1 MVNSYRQVV
10 LDWYYCSWEGLSMV
24 NAGITLQTEKLCA
37 GSIGIDTLTPSDAL
51 SELLSGQV
59 AAAKSVEYAI
69 PAICDAA
76 LTMANTLSSSHKFFY
91 VAAGSSALMAL
102 ADGLELAGTFG
113 ISNDHIKIVMA
124 GGSDGLKEMI
134 GGPEDDKDQGGQ
146 DILSAGIQAGDCVI
160 CLSASGSTPYVLG
173 AIAAAKSCGAKII
186 GMANNAGTPVLNEA
200 DISIHLPTPP
210 EVIAGSTRMGAGTA
224 QKIALN
230 MISTQMAI
238 HLGHVH
244 DGFMVNVQADNIKL
258 QKRAQGMICSIA
270 DCDGTAA
277 KTALE
282 NADGNVKLAIMLAS
296 GAKNIKQGTEIL
308 ERNSHKLRS
317 ALSEL

>member
-1 MVNSYRQVV
+1 M
-10 LDWYYCSWEGLSMV
+10 G
-24 NAGITLQTEKLCA
+24 NAGIELQTEKLCA
-37 GSIGIDTLTPSDAL
+37 SSVGIDALAPSKAL
-51 SELLSGQV
+51 SDLLSGQI
-59 AAAKSVEYAI
+59 AAAKSVEQAI
-69 PAICDAA
+69 PAISEAA
-76 LTMANTLSSSHKFFY
+76 LAIANALSSSHKLFY

-102 ADGLELAGTFG
+102 ADGLELPGTYG
-113 ISNDHIKIVMA
+113 ISKDDIKIIMA
-124 GGSDGLKEMI
+124 GGAASLSEMI
-134 GGPEDDKDQGGQ
+134 GGPEDYKGQGGA

-160 CLSASGSTPYVLG
+160 CLSASGSTPYALG
-173 AIAAAKSCGAKII
+173 AIAAAKSCGAKVI

-230 MISTQMAI
+230 MMSTQMAI

-258 QKRAQGMICSIA
+258 QKRAQGIICSIA
-270 DCDGTAA
+270 NCDETAA

-282 NADGNVKLAIMLAS
+282 DADSNVKLAVMLAS

-308 ERNSHKLRS
+308 ERNGHKLRP